1 MNHILMRGALL
12 AALALPGAASAAVY
26 EITFAGHVSSID
38 TQGGSDS
45 IADHFSVGD
54 SMTGLMR
61 LDTDMIDAIY
71 YTDDT
76 VDGAGRQARYLT
88 TVSAFEYTV
97 DGHRFSNEGNN
108 GELYVQ
114 NDFRNGSAAPDRD
127 AILTH
132 AWGIWGPSF
141 GGLSPE
147 SMQFAIGADL
157 TTLLANDDFP
167 GLTALLV
174 LAAGN
179 AIGGDWN
186 WLSFGTGETLRFD
199 LTSISVTGDPPPVV
213 PLPAGLP
220 LMLSGLGFF
229 EALRRW
235 RRRFSRRPV
244 AAL

>member
-1 MNHILMRGALL
+1 MYQFLRRGALL
-12 AALALPGAASAAVY
+12 VALAFPGVASAAVY
-26 EITFAGHVSSID
+26 EITFRGQVSSID
-38 TQGGSDS
+38 TQGTGES
-45 IADHFSVGD
+45 IADYFSVGD
-54 SMTGLMR
+54 SMTGLIR

-71 YTDDT
+71 YTDDPY
-76 VDGAGRQARYLT
+76 DGSGRQARYLT

-97 DGHRFSNEGNN
+97 DGHRFAKDSGN

-114 NDFRNGSAAPDRD
+114 NDFRNGWAAADRD
-127 AILTH
+127 AILTD
-132 AWGIWGPSF
+132 AWGLSGPSF

-147 SMQFAIGADL
+147 LMQFAIGADL

-167 GLTALLV
+167 SLTALLA

-186 WLSFGTGETLRFD
+186 WLSFGPGETLRFS
-199 LTSISVTGDPPPVV
+199 LSSISVTGDPPVV

-220 LMLSGLGFF
+220 LMLSGFSLF

-235 RRRFSRRPV
+235 RRRARPR
-244 AAL
+244 AQLAF

>member
-26 EITFAGHVSSID
+26 EITFSGHVSSID

-45 IADHFSVGD
+45 IADYFSVGD
-54 SMTGLMR
+54 SMTGVVR

-71 YTDDT
+71 YSDDI
-76 VDGAGRQARYLT
+76 VDGVGRAAQYLT
-88 TVSAFEYTV
+88 TVSTFEYTV
-97 DGHRFSNEGNN
+97 AGEHFWNGGSNGA
-108 GELYVQ
+108 LYVQ
-114 NDFRNGSAAPDRD
+114 NDYRNGLAAEDRD
-127 AILTH
+127 AILAT
-132 AWGIWGPSF
+132 AWDIWGPSY
-141 GGLSPE
+141 GGLSPNG
-147 SMQFAIGADL
+147 MQFAIGADL
-157 TTLLANDDFP
+157 TSLLSSDDFP
-167 GLTALLV
+167 TLASLAA

-186 WLSFGTGETLRFD
+186 WLSFGYGETLRFD
-199 LTSISVTGDPPPVV
+199 LTSITVTGDPPVV

-235 RRRFSRRPV
+235 RRRMGRRPV
-244 AAL
+244 AAF